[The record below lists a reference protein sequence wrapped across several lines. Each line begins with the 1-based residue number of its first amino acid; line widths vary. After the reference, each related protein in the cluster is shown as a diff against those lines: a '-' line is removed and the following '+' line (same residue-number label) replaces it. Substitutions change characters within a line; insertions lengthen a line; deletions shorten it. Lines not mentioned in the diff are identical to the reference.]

1 MADEPNL
8 VVNNESAEAETVPAD
23 ATAVENETPSTETT
37 TQEVVES
44 EEQVSVETGPRER
57 NRNQEL
63 ANENRTLKEKVQEYE
78 QKTGTTRAEDQ
89 EKFLKGINPQTEAVS
104 QQPIQ
109 QPTANGLPWDQ
120 PQPTEVTMDDYKRDV
135 VSTANAIAEAR
146 VNDVAFKLRKEN
158 EIRTDYLK
166 VAAKYKELDPESDS
180 YKKGLSEKIAG
191 LFKDQV
197 MRNPNAKLYDFTNA
211 IMELREEGK
220 VAGQSDV
227 TARLVQQK
235 AEEALTPSAE
245 GGNEP
250 EPIDIFK
257 DPKKGDEQE
266 AYLKKHG
273 LWE

>member
-1 MADEPNL
+1 MADEPDL
-8 VVNNESAEAETVPAD
+8 VVNNESTEAETVPAD

-37 TQEVVES
+37 EAEPVVES
-44 EEQVSVETGPRER
+44 EEQVSER
-57 NRNQEL
+57 ASKRFQEL
-63 ANENRTLKEKVQEYE
+63 ANAKNQAEARVKELEEKI
-78 QKTGTTRAEDQ
+78 GTTRAEDQ
-89 EKFLKGINPQTEAVS
+89 EKFLEGVNPPNEAVS
-104 QQPIQ
+104 QQPTQ

>member
-1 MADEPNL
+1 MADEPVQ
-8 VVNNESAEAETVPAD
+8 VVNNENAEAETASVD
-23 ATAVENETPSTETT
+23 ATATEEQTPSTEEVATETT
-37 TQEVVES
+37 ETKATEGED
-44 EEQVSVETGPRER
+44 QVSER
-57 NRNQEL
+57 ASKRFQEL
-63 ANENRTLKEKVQEYE
+63 ANAKNQAEAKVKELEEKI
-78 QKTGTTRAEDQ
+78 GTTRAEDS
-89 EKFLKGINPQTEAVS
+89 EKFLEGINPPTQAVS
-104 QQPIQ
+104 QQPTQ
-109 QPTANGLPWDQ
+109 QPTQGLPWDQ
-120 PQPTEVTMDDYKRDV
+120 PQQTEVTMDDYKRDV